1 MLSLQANRL
10 VAQDQQVVLQPALL
24 RLRALEVPEVLQVVL
39 EVPQVVLEVL
49 QVVRLGERQ
58 VVRLGERQVVRLEA
72 QQVVP
77 LEAQQVVP
85 LEAQQVVRQRV
96 VRRLELLP
104 ARQEQ

>member
-1 MLSLQANRL
+1 M
-10 VAQDQQVVLQPALL
+10 QDQLAALRQALQRP
-24 RLRALEVPEVLQVVL
+24 RALEVPEVLQVVL
-39 EVPQVVLEVL
+39 EVLQVVLEVL

-58 VVRLGERQVVRLEA
+58 VVR
-72 QQVVP
+72 

>member
-1 MLSLQANRL
+1 M
-10 VAQDQQVVLQPALL
+10 QDQLAALRQALQRP
-24 RLRALEVPEVLQVVL
+24 RALEVPEVLQVVL
-39 EVPQVVLEVL
+39 EVLQVVLEVLQVVLEVPQVVL

-58 VVRLGERQVVRLEA
+58 VVR
-72 QQVVP
+72 